1 MDRLSAELY
10 WKTERKGTDQ
20 RDKEDWRKAAPNT
33 SGCGKGRDSSWGH
46 QAHSR
51 EAITSHGGGEYLLA
65 GENIPTGL
73 LN

>member
-1 MDRLSAELY
+1 MDRLPAELY
-10 WKTERKGTDQ
+10 WKIERKGTDH

-33 SGCGKGRDSSWGH
+33 SGCGQGRNNSWGH

-51 EAITSHGGGEYLLA
+51 EAIMSHGGGEYLLA
-65 GENIPTGL
+65 GENIPIGL